1 MLIKDRG
8 LLWDAHVE
16 SGKLY
21 SYNNMHVYI
30 YIIYTHSMTDEI

>member
-8 LLWDAHVE
+8 LLWDTEVE

-21 SYNNMHVYI
+21 SNNNMHVYI
-30 YIIYTHSMTDEI
+30 YITHTHSMTDEI